1 MASTVEPGILVPD
14 HNVKQGRQ
22 MKNVNA
28 VHLDLVGG
36 IAGDMFLSACLHA
49 FPELAP
55 ELLNFLKDAD
65 LPNPYHPVF
74 NPVVKDGL
82 TGLHLT
88 PASNRERCE
97 RSGHWTAIRS
107 RIQQLNTSDAI
118 KAHAIGI
125 YGLVAEAEAEV
136 HGIDVEKVH
145 FHELADWDTY
155 LDVLGAAWLIDQIA
169 PSCWT
174 YGAAPLGGGFVTCDH
189 GRMPV
194 PAPATLLLLKG
205 LRCVDDGVAGERVTP
220 TGAAILKYLV
230 SLGGSPAPVR
240 SVLRVGYGA
249 GTMSL
254 PGIPNVLRLTAYE
267 TPETGRPSDW
277 RSEKIAVLSFE
288 IDDMTQEEIATS
300 ANHLR
305 GIDGILDVSIGQRQG
320 KKGRFMSDFRLLVR
334 PEAVQDATRQCFL
347 QTTTLGVRHE
357 TQIRQILERFEK
369 AGEVGVKYARR
380 PDGVTTAKAEQDD
393 LGAAVTLPERRALAA
408 RTETEKT

>member
-1 MASTVEPGILVPD
+1 
-14 HNVKQGRQ
+14 
-22 MKNVNA
+22 MKNVN
-28 VHLDLVGG
+28 VVDLDLVGG

-49 FPELAP
+49 FPEFAVGLS
-55 ELLNFLKDAD
+55 EFLNDAD
-65 LPNPYHPVF
+65 LPAAYQPTF

-82 TGLHLT
+82 TGMYLA
-88 PASNRERCE
+88 PVSRPERCVP
-97 RSGHWTAIRS
+97 SGHWTAIRS
-107 RIQQLNTSDAI
+107 RIQDLSASAAI

-136 HGIDVEKVH
+136 HGIDVDKVH

-155 LDVLGAAWLIDQIA
+155 LDVLGTAWLIDQIA
-169 PSCWT
+169 PGCWT
-174 YGAAPLGGGFVTCDH
+174 YDAAPLGGGFVTCDH

-205 LRCVDDGVAGERVTP
+205 LRCVDDGVGGERVTP

-240 SVLRVGYGA
+240 SAVRVGYGA

-267 TPETGRPSDW
+267 TLQAGEPTDW
-277 RSEKIAVLSFE
+277 RSEEIVVLSFE

-300 ANHLR
+300 TDHLR
-305 GIDGILDVSIGQRQG
+305 GIDGILDVSVGQRSG

-334 PEAVQDATRQCFL
+334 PGAVQAATRQCFL
-347 QTTTLGVRHE
+347 QTTTLGVRSE
-357 TQIRQILERFEK
+357 TQVRQILERSQR

-380 PDGVTTAKAEQDD
+380 PEGVMTAKAEQDH
-393 LGAAVTLPERRALAA
+393 LRVAATLPERRALAA
-408 RTETEKT
+408 KAETEES